1 MNIVESAKNIILK
14 PSETWTEIKAEE
26 VSISDLYKSYVVIL
40 AAIPAIAQFIGS
52 GIIGYSFLGEHFKMG
67 ITGALASAIVSYV
80 LSLIAIYVEALIA
93 DALAPSFGSQKNIT
107 NAFKAVAYSMTPAW
121 VAGVFYILP
130 NLWPLVLIASLYGI
144 YLLYLGLPLMM
155 DTPKEKALGYVIVV
169 VVVTFIINFAIGA
182 IVGAIFTPMPMGGSI
197 GGMIE

>member
-1 MNIVESAKNIILK
+1 MNIVERAKNIILK
-14 PSETWTEIKAEE
+14 PSETWTKIKAEE

-40 AAIPAIAQFIGS
+40 AAIPAIAQFIGN
-52 GIIGYSFLGEHFKMG
+52 GFIGYSVLGMPFKMG
-67 ITGALASAIVSYV
+67 ITGALASAVVSYV
-80 LSLIAIYVEALIA
+80 LSLVAIYVEALIA